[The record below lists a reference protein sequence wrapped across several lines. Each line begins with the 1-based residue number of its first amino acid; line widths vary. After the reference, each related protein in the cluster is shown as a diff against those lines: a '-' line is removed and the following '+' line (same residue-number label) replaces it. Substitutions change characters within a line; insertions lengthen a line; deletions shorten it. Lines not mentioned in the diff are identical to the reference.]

1 MPQVE
6 RPRGLQE
13 TVSSGGQTDNQ
24 LVEANTTVL
33 SVPGSYY
40 FKPGSS
46 EIRPEI
52 LEKERQIRQ
61 GHY

>member
-1 MPQVE
+1 MNKIGTMHSKLPD
-6 RPRGLQE
+6 LKNIHY
-13 TVSSGGQTDNQ
+13 T
-24 LVEANTTVL
+24 AVL

-46 EIRPEI
+46 DIRPEI